1 MAAAKAVWRSSSG
14 GGDRREPAWILGF
27 KPKRTNLHEKYDYPG
42 MEEAPEQIVPAALGY
57 SVWVSLPIAEL
68 AGRTPKELVA
78 DAEGSAALR
87 RWIVARLGL
96 GS

>member
-1 MAAAKAVWRSSSG
+1 MPADLMAIAHV
-14 GGDRREPAWILGF
+14 RRLLLEL
-27 KPKRTNLHEKYDYPG
+27 G

-87 RWIVARLGL
+87 PWIVARLGL

>member
-1 MAAAKAVWRSSSG
+1 MPADLMAIAHV
-14 GGDRREPAWILGF
+14 RRLLLEL
-27 KPKRTNLHEKYDYPG
+27 G

-78 DAEGSAALR
+78 DAEGSATLR
-87 RWIVARLGL
+87 RWIVGRLGL

>member
-1 MAAAKAVWRSSSG
+1 MPADLMAIAHV
-14 GGDRREPAWILGF
+14 RRLLLELGI
-27 KPKRTNLHEKYDYPG
+27 
-42 MEEAPEQIVPAALGY
+42 EETPRQLIPTALGY
-57 SVWVSLPIAEL
+57 SLWVSLPIAEL

-87 RWIVARLGL
+87 RWIVARLGF

>member
-1 MAAAKAVWRSSSG
+1 MLADLMAMAHV
-14 GGDRREPAWILGF
+14 RRLLLELGMD
-27 KPKRTNLHEKYDYPG
+27 ES
-42 MEEAPEQIVPAALGY
+42 PEQIVPAALGW
-57 SVWVSLPIAEL
+57 SAWVSLNIAEL

-87 RWIVARLGL
+87 RWMVAPLGL